1 MVDTVFCV
9 DVGDVF
15 DVVDDVG
22 APSLSW
28 RCDAEGIEGAAV
40 DTSGIWLGVGTF
52 DFDADGIGLVS
63 AVADTFGAEALDVD
77 AGDVNGAAVETNG
90 I

>member
-1 MVDTVFCV
+1 MAALCT
-9 DVGDVF
+9 
-15 DVVDDVG
+15 
-22 APSLSW
+22 PSLTW
-28 RCDAEGIEGAAV
+28 RWDAEGIGGAAV
-40 DTSGIWLGVGTF
+40 ETSGFGADITEVVSTVADTFEAGAF

-77 AGDVNGAAVETNG
+77 AGDVNG